1 MQEWSIILFVV
12 AGLVLTTALA
22 WVSGFLHG
30 AQRTRHSLEWAKTYL
45 VQRWNHSH
53 QVTPADL
60 DVAFKPRPQSKR

>member
-1 MQEWSIILFVV
+1 MADWSILLFVV
-12 AGLVLTTALA
+12 LGLVLTTGLA

-30 AQRTRHSLEWAKTYL
+30 TQRTRHSLEWAKAYL

-53 QVTPADL
+53 EVTAADL